1 MSWACRKQQVEIIES
16 LLEIYE
22 RDYKL
27 AETSVLNKENKKF
40 LLRYIFLSLTE
51 NEIEEVEKISMN
63 LAEDCKKVLVLFG
76 DRATSVLIPI
86 QGQENLLLR
95 LYKNGLININ
105 SRDFNKENI
114 GHHVG
119 LMNRVDILKRMIS
132 IELNIF
138 NDSKTIGNCI
148 TSSSCLGLIN
158 FCLSELNEAHLYL
171 TAENKNIQV
180 FDTVLQFLAQESST
194 TKEEYFI
201 NFFEKNND
209 FLRRCCL
216 FYNFQLAEMILKNYK
231 INLED
236 KKQYFDRYTLLK
248 TEAVGFL
255 KEIIENFIEDYD
267 EVINDLSM
275 ETIPEIIQI
284 ILNKIP
290 DEFLLR
296 VNKNYLKLIIYGIE
310 HDIKKA
316 IDSMSL
322 IDPQIIYNQKSGKSA
337 LFYAIQLNNQR
348 LIKNLY
354 FKRTQFIFKN
364 N

>member
-1 MSWACRKQQVEIIES
+1 MN
-16 LLEIYE
+16 
-22 RDYKL
+22 
-27 AETSVLNKENKKF
+27 ET
-40 LLRYIFLSLTE
+40 
-51 NEIEEVEKISMN
+51 
-63 LAEDCKKVLVLFG
+63 
-76 DRATSVLIPI
+76 
-86 QGQENLLLR
+86 
-95 LYKNGLININ
+95 
-105 SRDFNKENI
+105 
-114 GHHVG
+114 
-119 LMNRVDILKRMIS
+119 
-132 IELNIF
+132 
-138 NDSKTIGNCI
+138 
-148 TSSSCLGLIN
+148 
-158 FCLSELNEAHLYL
+158 HLYL

-201 NFFEKNND
+201 NFFEENND